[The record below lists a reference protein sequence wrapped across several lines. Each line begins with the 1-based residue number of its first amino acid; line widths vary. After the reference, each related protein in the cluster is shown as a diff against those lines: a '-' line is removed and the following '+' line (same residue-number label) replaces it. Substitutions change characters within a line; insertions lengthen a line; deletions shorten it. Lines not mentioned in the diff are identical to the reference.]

1 MGFAET
7 RDVTA
12 PDVSSGTLP
21 STTGLWRNEQRERR
35 TMANREV
42 RNTATQPIPVPACEW
57 FLCDRPA
64 TGEVYNMNS
73 GATKCLC
80 AEHLDRALL
89 AAGTPWQEC

>member
-1 MGFAET
+1 MT
-7 RDVTA
+7 
-12 PDVSSGTLP
+12 
-21 STTGLWRNEQRERR
+21 
-35 TMANREV
+35 
-42 RNTATQPIPVPACEW
+42 TQPNPVPACEW

-64 TGEVYNMNS
+64 TGEVHNMNS